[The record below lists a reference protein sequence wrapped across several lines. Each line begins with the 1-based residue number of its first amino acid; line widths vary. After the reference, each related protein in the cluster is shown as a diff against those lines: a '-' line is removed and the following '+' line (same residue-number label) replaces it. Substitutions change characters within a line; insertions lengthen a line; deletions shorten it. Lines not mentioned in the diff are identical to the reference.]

1 MVGHQFSWSGGA
13 KILRHHVSPVVGGR
27 RGSSGEPLGFDD
39 LGDTITLADVFDN
52 GQDDPATLAARK
64 LDGETFMGM

>member
-1 MVGHQFSWSGGA
+1 
-13 KILRHHVSPVVGGR
+13 
-27 RGSSGEPLGFDD
+27 LGFDD
-39 LGDTITLADVFDN
+39 LVDTITLADVFDN